1 MQDREQH
8 INLWVLIETSW
19 NVKLSCIKSSSGTC
33 SVLIETSWNVKW
45 SKDLDD
51 QCGADVLIET
61 SWNVKVQVETMGI
74 NWH

>member
-1 MQDREQH
+1 MLAMD
-8 INLWVLIETSW
+8 
-19 NVKLSCIKSSSGTC
+19 
-33 SVLIETSWNVKW
+33 VLIETSWNVKW